1 MFPFRVVS
9 KGVSE
14 MADQQTPK
22 PDGSAPQGESS
33 QEAMPD
39 AWRSFVEPFARAI
52 GKELTEVTDSLKGL
66 VGEPSE
72 EAVAVLKSEAYS
84 PLEELSSLLSE
95 VPSGVLKKAVAEH
108 LRAKVET
115 EAQST
120 AAASVLSSP
129 SFDALPQAPEDDAW
143 LQMLRTGGDLKV
155 DKATVVSAIRAAL
168 AARSG
173 LYDLPADIVTRMER
187 HAEEL
192 EEPVGADFF
201 KLRKLL
207 TTRSYAEIFA
217 ALEVD
222 GQFVSQKKKTA
233 LIGRLDEILWPELL
247 SFHSQLQ
254 NWADSW
260 QQGMANP
267 AAMMGA
273 FLTMSQ
279 GGTAAMPPG
288 VMQPPATDGL
298 RDAADAFKEHV
309 NRVFAGVGIPVA
321 RALAYD
327 ALKIK
332 EVLQNPTLPSQVG
345 AVNRD
350 QMLKMLGANVSPD
363 YIRLERNITRYT
375 LAVLEYTDTTA
386 GQEELGYLSA
396 LLMLGMQIPFDKLSG
411 SRVQAAMRGDSRRAR
426 SER

>member
-1 MFPFRVVS
+1 
-9 KGVSE
+9 

-22 PDGSAPQGESS
+22 AQDSEQEST
-33 QEAMPD
+33 QEVSGMPD
-39 AWRSFVEPFARAI
+39 TWREFLEPFASAI
-52 GKELTEVTDSLKGL
+52 GKDLASVSESLKGL
-66 VGEPSE
+66 AGEPGEQAILVLQSE
-72 EAVAVLKSEAYS
+72 EYSPFADLKAVLTD
-84 PLEELSSLLSE
+84 
-95 VPSGVLKKAVAEH
+95 VPSGLLKKAVVEH
-108 LRAKVET
+108 LRGESKVE
-115 EAQST
+115 ENL
-120 AAASVLSSP
+120 AAASVLASP

-143 LQMLRTGGDLKV
+143 LQMLRTGGELKV

-168 AARSG
+168 AGRSG
-173 LYDLPADIVTRMER
+173 LYDLPAEIVTRMER

-192 EEPVGADFF
+192 EEPVGPDFF

-233 LIGRLDEILWPELL
+233 LMARLDEILWPELL
-247 SFHSQLQ
+247 SFHGQLQ

-279 GGTAAMPPG
+279 GGAAAMPPG

-298 RDAADAFKEHV
+298 RDAADAFKEQV

-363 YIRLERNITRYT
+363 YVRLERNITRYT

-396 LLMLGMQIPFDKLSG
+396 LLMLGMQIPFDKLG
-411 SRVQAAMRGDSRRAR
+411 SASVRTAMRPESRRVR
-426 SER
+426 N